1 MIKEAT
7 YYEVHCDHCGERLEI
22 DGMTAWES
30 IEDAEDALDYAGWQK
45 MESEHVYC
53 DSCLDSGEIMFNGN
67 SDEDDE

>member
-30 IEDAEDALDYAGWQK
+30 IEDAEDALYYAGWQK
-45 MESEHVYC
+45 MESERVCC
-53 DSCLDSGEIMFNGN
+53 DSCLDSSEIMFNGN

>member
-7 YYEVHCDHCGERLEI
+7 YYEVPCDHCGERLEI

>member
-67 SDEDDE
+67 SDENDE